1 MSSSDA
7 LDAEAHATAV
17 ENVKPNIGRTT
28 SKSAKNSD
36 KLDHTCVFHPHT
48 PVACAV
54 DQKFKNKY
62 LATEDNIVAAT
73 EASLQLMGRS
83 EFQVR
88 ITSSS
93 SKIKK
98 DQQFWV
104 YFTNTFLRFSQT
116 SFTVNI
122 NMILSSYFPTCFV
135 HRSHILDLERAV
147 IHLPFMHLPL
157 DFWYIYP

>member
-36 KLDHTCVFHPHT
+36 KLDHTCTCVFHPT
-48 PVACAV
+48 RLSPVL
-54 DQKFKNKY
+54 FIKNIKTNKH

-73 EASLQLMGRS
+73 KASLQLMGRS

-98 DQQFWV
+98 INNFWFISPTHFYV
-104 YFTNTFLRFSQT
+104 FPKHLLQLTLTWFFLPIFQLVLCTDLT
-116 SFTVNI
+116 SWT
-122 NMILSSYFPTCFV
+122 
-135 HRSHILDLERAV
+135 
-147 IHLPFMHLPL
+147 
-157 DFWYIYP
+157 